1 MKCPY
6 NRKTETQIQ
15 VWNQVSDEN
24 QVLTDGTTVTHT
36 IFKLMDCEKENC
48 GAYYKVI
55 CQYNGAV
62 K

>member
-6 NRKTETQIQ
+6 NRKAETQIQ
-15 VWNQVSDEN
+15 VWNQVSDGN
-24 QVLTDGTTVTHT
+24 QVLTDGTTVMHI

-48 GAYYKVI
+48 GAYYEGR
-55 CQYNGAV
+55 CRYNGTI